1 MPQLCLLPA
10 GAPELVRSNQKD
22 RFYINRITAFLADIS
37 RQVLPLRLWLKW
49 QRELQLLAELG
60 YYGLTTVIDNQTLG
74 EEYTNT
80 IQVRTQSSPDSFSR
94 PLYTPVG
101 IVRRSAAIG
110 IQAIGPYAIEKA
122 LEVIYKRIID
132 RNFTSPHLTEQQ
144 YEVLERIVGFVEEL
158 VVTCNRIHLA
168 LFYLWGIFYH
178 FGKRFSGIRYVM
190 VRYSVENPNIQSA
203 PLSTYRIL
211 GWIIMVQLMFKA
223 LKWLWDYFKS
233 KQRQS
238 TQSLVN
244 TDSKN
249 CASSSSAYSGP
260 RVILESQQI
269 PSGEDEYVHTSSSL
283 KCPLCLEMCKAQTTT
298 LCGHVFCWKC
308 VNEWVSE
315 KSECPICRSGVEPQQ
330 LVCLQRFE
338 C

>member
-22 RFYINRITAFLADIS
+22 RFYVDRITAFLADIS

-80 IQVRTQSSPDSFSR
+80 IQVRTQSSPDSSSP

-101 IVRRSAAIG
+101 IVRRSLAIG
-110 IQAIGPYAIEKA
+110 IQTVGPYVIEKA

-132 RNFTSPHLTEQQ
+132 RNLRSFHLSEQQ

-158 VVTCNRIHLA
+158 IVTCNRLHLA
-168 LFYLWGIFYH
+168 LFYFQGMFYH
-178 FGKRFSGIRYVM
+178 FGKRFSSIRYVM
-190 VRYSVENPNIQSA
+190 VRYSTENPNSQNA
-203 PLSTYRIL
+203 PLNTYRIL
-211 GWIIMVQLMFKA
+211 GWIIVLQLTFKV
-223 LKWLWDYFKS
+223 LRWLWDYFKS
-233 KQRQS
+233 KRRQS
-238 TQSLVN
+238 AQLLLN

-249 CASSSSAYSGP
+249 RVSSSSAFSGP

-269 PSGEDEYVHTSSSL
+269 PTGEDDYVYTSSSL
-283 KCPLCLEMCKAQTTT
+283 RCSLCLDMCKAQTTT
-298 LCGHVFCWKC
+298 LCGHVFCWEC

-315 KSECPICRSGVEPQQ
+315 KSECPVCRSGVEHQQ
-330 LVCLQRFE
+330 LICLQHFE